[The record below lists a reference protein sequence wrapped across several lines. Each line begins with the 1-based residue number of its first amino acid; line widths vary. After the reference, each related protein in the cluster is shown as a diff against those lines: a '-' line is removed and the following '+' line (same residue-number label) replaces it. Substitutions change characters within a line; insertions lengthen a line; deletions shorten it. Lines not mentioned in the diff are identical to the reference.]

1 MQLLINIRR
10 EVTYEE
16 GLAFALKNKMMF
28 FECSAKTGFNI
39 EEVFAESAK
48 QIARKITEG
57 FYDLTNEVW
66 NSLIICIELWY

>member
-1 MQLLINIRR
+1 
-10 EVTYEE
+10 
-16 GLAFALKNKMMF
+16 MF

-57 FYDLTNEVW
+57 FYDLTSEVW
-66 NSLIICIELWY
+66 CYFIIYRAVA